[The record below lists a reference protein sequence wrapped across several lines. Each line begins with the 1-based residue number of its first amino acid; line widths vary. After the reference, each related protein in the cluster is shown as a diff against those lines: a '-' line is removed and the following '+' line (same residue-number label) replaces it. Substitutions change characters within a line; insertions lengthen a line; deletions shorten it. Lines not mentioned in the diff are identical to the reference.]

1 MRLRCSAVR
10 PPSARRSYYNA
21 VVFTIGL
28 TGGIASGKSSV
39 ARLLGGHGARVLDA
53 DHLAHATYAPGSP
66 GHAAILQAFGSG
78 VLAAD
83 GTIDRRALGGLIFA
97 DEAARG
103 RLNAIVWPLARL
115 RIEALKRAEVEVG
128 TAVLVIEVAL
138 LIEAGW
144 QDLVDEVWL
153 VRAPDAAV
161 RERLLERSGL
171 DDTEADARIAAQP
184 DTAGRV
190 PYADVVI
197 DNEADLGALARRVA
211 EAWALLQKR
220 LG

>member
-1 MRLRCSAVR
+1 
-10 PPSARRSYYNA
+10 
-21 VVFTIGL
+21 VFTIGL

-39 ARLLGGHGARVLDA
+39 ARLLGGHGARVFDA
-53 DHLAHATYAPGSP
+53 DGLAHATYAPGSP

-83 GTIDRRALGGLIFA
+83 GTIDRRALGGLVFA
-97 DEAARG
+97 DAAARA
-103 RLNAIVWPLARL
+103 RLNAIVWPLARQ
-115 RIEALKRAEVEVG
+115 RIEALKRAETEAG

-153 VRAPDAAV
+153 VRAPDAIV
-161 RERLLERSGL
+161 RERLLERGGL
-171 DDTEADARIAAQP
+171 DDSAAAARIAAQP
-184 DTAGRV
+184 DAATRV
-190 PYADVVI
+190 PYAAVVI
-197 DNEADLGALARRVA
+197 DNAADLGALARRTA